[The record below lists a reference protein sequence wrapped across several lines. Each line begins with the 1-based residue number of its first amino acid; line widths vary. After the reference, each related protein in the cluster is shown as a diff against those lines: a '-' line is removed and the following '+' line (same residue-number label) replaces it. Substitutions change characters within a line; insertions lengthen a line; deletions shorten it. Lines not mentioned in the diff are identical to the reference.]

1 MAGNRIVWEIMMVNQ
16 CAKMP
21 DFIRTLFHYV
31 FLWWSCRPERVQAR
45 SVPGFIARLTLFL
58 LMGNLAWANI
68 PGGGTGTG
76 PNVTL
81 TDNGSTVTLANG
93 IVSIVITKTSA
104 EIDTIKYTYKNSAT
118 TVTNQL
124 LAGGNG
130 GSGGYLYWF
139 QNGGTFIAGPFTESV
154 VANNTNYAEIS
165 LSYASP
171 TNGIMDIHY
180 SMLRG
185 SPGFYTTAILTHRAQ
200 DGIIHIELRPN
211 IYAGSQFNW
220 MSVDAA
226 RNRLMEVSGGLSIG
240 VLNAPKECYLWTNGI
255 YAGQYEDKYKYTADL
270 ASLPAWGW
278 SSVGAGGSNVGL
290 WNITASPEYYPGGP
304 LERSLME
311 HIGTTILNVF
321 TGGYYGLG
329 NDDTFLNGEIWA
341 KVYGPYFYYCN
352 NITNTIT
359 ATNQAAQ
366 ALYSDALAQGA
377 AEQTAWPYSWFTNAS
392 YVRASGRGAV
402 SGKFVISDS
411 GNPKASA
418 AGLWVGVVP
427 QPVVDTSYDFQ
438 QWAKPYQFWVKA
450 DTNGSFIIPNVI
462 AGTNYTLYAFG
473 TGAAGTFMSQNLA
486 GGSPP
491 LLYDLP
497 ASLFSLAVT
506 NGATNNLGT
515 VTWTPARVGATV
527 FEIGYPDRT
536 ARKFRHGDDYWVG
549 DIGPS
554 PTAPSPVWTKYLEYQ
569 FDFPNGPNYVVGQSR
584 WTTDWNFIQPAV
596 PDSSGNFNDSSST
609 ITFTLASAPTNGA
622 QASFY
627 IGLASDYYSAVVVS
641 VNGNNLGNVGGV
653 TGTPNN
659 SIPLTGYYVGYGDS
673 DTSIREGNNGA
684 FSDERLTFPASQ
696 LHAGVNTIN
705 LRTRQI
711 AGSYFANHFMY
722 DYLRLELT
730 GYVPPPPASVAA
742 YPGNNCNLISWPVTP
757 GATGY
762 NILRSTVSGGGYVS
776 ITNGVVGPVCG
787 SGSNNAAYLDT
798 NAANNTTYY
807 YVVQSANPAGASA
820 NSPQSAGAT
829 PLAGIST
836 SAPAAPTGLSITA
849 SGHQSVTVKW
859 KSVSGAGFYS
869 VWRSTLVNNGG
880 GASNILST
888 IILCNTN
895 TGISYTDTS
904 PTDGSIY
911 SYSVTATGAG
921 GTSTNSAAI
930 AGRALPPAPASPPI
944 SLTGYFTSTTN
955 ITLNWTA
962 VPGAVG
968 YAIYRAT
975 SSGGPYTFLQ
985 SITETTYTDYG
996 LNPVSTYYYRVVA
1009 VNAAGISTNA
1019 TDPVNGQQPA
1029 PASLSAVATNAQVTL
1044 TWPATTGA
1052 TSYTILRGTNS
1063 AMVTNILV
1071 TGYAGTAYTNTG
1083 LINGTTYY
1091 YVVTATGG
1099 GGTSGNSPEA
1109 SATPTPA
1116 ASGTWTADAS
1126 GNWSTA
1132 ANWSGGTIAYG
1143 LGNTADFSTI
1153 SLTAD
1158 RTVTL
1163 DSDRTISGLNFG
1175 DAANANDWTLAGTN
1189 TLTLAAGSNIN
1200 VDNQTTTIN
1209 TVIAGA
1215 AGLTKN
1221 GLGTLVLGGAAETFS
1236 NGLAVNAGQ
1245 LVLDFSNTNSPAAD
1259 IVPSINDLAC
1269 GGGTL
1274 QVIGA
1279 SGGSSQTF
1287 ASTAIAAD
1295 TSGQSIISAA
1305 PVSGTISTNNL
1316 GTLTG
1321 LAGGLVRF
1329 DGAAYN
1335 SGVSSGT
1342 TLGGSTVPATAA
1354 FNATANTL
1362 NGGII
1367 AYNTSANCAGAY
1379 ATVGLYDWAAISTGV
1394 AGAAQSGTIV
1404 GASQISGFYTVINGN
1419 LPASSFGVNVDMTAN
1434 GAMNNNGTS
1443 GSGASYSTIR
1453 FNAASAITLNS
1464 GKVTAASVGAL
1475 LVTPNVGANNT
1486 AFANGANGG
1495 FFASRSTSGA
1505 TGLTVWQNNIYGE
1518 LIISATYN
1526 NGVNSGATSSYS
1538 QGGLGTVFLS
1548 GVNGYTGQNFLDGGY
1563 TVIGSNTNL
1572 GSVAQGAAVNL
1583 NGGTLFGNATF
1594 ALDVAGT
1601 NNRAVFLS
1609 GAGGTLAA
1617 SAGHALTVSGVVSG
1631 GANLN
1636 IGTGTIAGTGAGT
1649 ANTTAIVGSGTVTLS
1664 GSNTFTGDL
1673 NVNAGTLTVNLNN
1686 NFNNPAAGA
1695 LGNTSGA
1702 RNIVVNSGGT
1712 LDFTLGNAMGST
1724 LTTVGATL
1732 IINSG
1737 ATVTDTANDIET
1749 LGPVQLNGGTLTGT
1763 GGAYAGF
1770 QMYALEGA
1778 VTVGGSSPSTIS
1790 GPGNASSG
1798 YHLAAPTI
1806 FNVADVTGGAS
1817 PDLTVSGILVDQD
1830 GIGTIY
1836 GHLGA
1841 AGSLA
1846 KNGAG
1851 TMTLAATNTYT
1862 GGTAINA
1869 GTLNVNAPE
1878 TVGASGPL
1886 GRSGTITFGGG
1897 TLQYSPT
1904 NQFDYSARFSTAA
1917 NQFINIDTAGQNV
1930 TFAKALTSTGGTL
1943 TKLGN
1948 GTLTL
1953 TGTNTYSGGTIIGGG
1968 TLMAGNVG
1976 GSATGTG
1983 GVTVQFGGTLGGAG
1997 AVGGAVTVNSGGTL
2011 APGNPLGALTI
2022 SNSLTLAD
2030 GSQTQVQVQHSP
2042 LTNDAV
2048 NVSGIL
2054 TEGGSLVV
2062 SNSGAAAFTAGDS
2075 FKLFSATGGYAGA
2088 FSSFSLPAL
2097 NSGLTWNTD
2106 RLVVDGSL
2114 TVVSTSPPATTGVN
2128 YSGGNLVW
2136 RGTGGT
2142 PNWNYYILSSTN
2154 LALPVAQ
2161 WTVTATNQFD
2171 AGGNFNC
2178 TNAVTGANGSQQ
2190 FYILEVQ

>member
-1 MAGNRIVWEIMMVNQ
+1 
-16 CAKMP
+16 MP
-21 DFIRTLFHYV
+21 DLIWTLLHCIFPR
-31 FLWWSCRPERVQAR
+31 WSCLPQRSLVR
-45 SVPGFIARLTLFL
+45 SVPGFTGRLPLFL

-68 PGGGTGTG
+68 PGGGTGIG
-76 PNVTL
+76 SNVTL

-93 IVSIVITKTSA
+93 IVAIVITKTSA
-104 EIDTIKYTYKNSAT
+104 EIDTIKYTYKNGAT

-185 SPGFYTTAILTHRAQ
+185 SPGFYTTAILTHRSQ

-240 VLNAPKECYLWTNGI
+240 VHDAPKECYLWTNGI
-255 YAGQYEDKYKYTADL
+255 YAGQYEDKYKYSADL
-270 ASLPAWGW
+270 AGLTAWGW

-329 NDDTFLNGEIWA
+329 TDDTFANGELWS

-366 ALYSDALAQGA
+366 ALYNDALAQGA

-392 YVRASGRGAV
+392 YVRAAGRGTV

-411 GNPKASA
+411 DNPKASA

-427 QPVVDTSYDFQ
+427 QPAIDVSYDFQ
-438 QWAKPYQFWVKA
+438 EWAKPYQFWVKA

-473 TGAAGTFMSQNLA
+473 VGAAGTFMSQNLT

-497 ASLFSLAVT
+497 ASPFSLAIT
-506 NGATNNLGT
+506 NGATNSLGT

-569 FDFPNGPNYVVGQSR
+569 FDFQNGPNYVVGQSR
-584 WTTDWNFIQPAV
+584 WATDWNFIQPVV

-641 VNGNNLGNVGGV
+641 VNGNNLANVSGV
-653 TGTPNN
+653 TGTPNG
-659 SIPLTGYYVGYGDS
+659 SIPATGYYVGYGSS

-696 LHAGVNTIN
+696 LHAGVNTIS
-705 LRTRQI
+705 LSTRQI
-711 AGSYFANHFMY
+711 GGSYFANHFMY

-742 YPGNNCNLISWPVTP
+742 YSGNNCNLISWPVTP

-762 NILRSTVSGGGYVS
+762 NILRSTTSGSGYVS

-787 SGSNNAAYLDT
+787 SGSNNAVYLDT

-807 YVVQSANPAGASA
+807 YVVRSVNPAGSST
-820 NSPQSAGAT
+820 NSIQSAGTT
-829 PLAGIST
+829 PLSGIST
-836 SAPAAPTGLSITA
+836 SVPTTPGGLSITA
-849 SGHQSVTVKW
+849 SGHQRVTIKW
-859 KSVSGAGFYS
+859 KSVSGASFYS
-869 VWRSTLVNNGG
+869 VWRSTLMNNGG
-880 GASNILST
+880 GASNILGA

-895 TGISYTDTS
+895 TGTSYTDTS

-911 SYSVTATGAG
+911 SYSVTATGVG
-921 GTSTNSAAI
+921 GTSTNSVAI
-930 AGRALPPAPASPPI
+930 AARALPSAPASAPI

-962 VPGAVG
+962 VPSAIG

-975 SSGGPYTFLQ
+975 SSGGLYTFLQ
-985 SITETTYTDYG
+985 SVTETTYTDYG
-996 LNPVSTYYYRVVA
+996 LNPASTYYYRVVA
-1009 VNAAGISTNA
+1009 VNAGGVSTNA
-1019 TDPVNGQQPA
+1019 TDLVNGLQPA

-1044 TWPATTGA
+1044 AWPATAGA
-1052 TSYTILRGTNS
+1052 TSYAILRGTNS
-1063 AMVTNILV
+1063 AMVTNTVV
-1071 TGYAGTAYTNTG
+1071 TGYAGTTYTNTG

-1091 YVVTATGG
+1091 YVVTATGSG
-1099 GGTSGNSPEA
+1099 GISGNSPEA

-1132 ANWSGGTIAYG
+1132 ANWGGGTIAYG
-1143 LGNTADFSTI
+1143 SGNTADFSTI

-1163 DSDRTISGLNFG
+1163 DSDRTIGGLNFG
-1175 DAANANDWTLAGTN
+1175 DTTFSHNWTLAGTN
-1189 TLTLAAGSNIN
+1189 TLTLGAGSNIN

-1209 TVIAGA
+1209 TVISGS

-1221 GLGTLVLGGAAETFS
+1221 GLGSLLLSGAAETFT
-1236 NGLAVNAGQ
+1236 NGLTANAGT
-1245 LVLDFSNTNSPAAD
+1245 LILDFSNTNSPAAD
-1259 IVPSINDLAC
+1259 MIPAINDLTC

-1274 QVIGA
+1274 QTIGA

-1287 ASTAIAAD
+1287 ASTAIAAA

-1305 PVSGTISTNNL
+1305 PVSGTIPTNNL

-1321 LAGGLVRF
+1321 LAGGLIRF

-1335 SGVSSGT
+1335 SGASSGT
-1342 TLGGSTVPATAA
+1342 NTGGSTVAATATY
-1354 FNATANTL
+1354 NLTANTI
-1362 NGGII
+1362 NGGLI
-1367 AYNTSANCAGAY
+1367 AYSTAGAAAGAY
-1379 ATVGLYDWAAISTGV
+1379 ATVGLYDWAGV
-1394 AGAAQSGTIV
+1394 SGGTIGTAQTGTIV
-1404 GASQISGFYTVINGN
+1404 GASQLAGFYTTVSSPSTSATFGMNLDLTASATMFGN
-1419 LPASSFGVNVDMTAN
+1419 ANVSA
-1434 GAMNNNGTS
+1434 A
-1443 GSGASYSTIR
+1443 YSTIR
-1453 FNAASAITLNS
+1453 FNAAGATTLTLDRALS
-1464 GKVTAASVGAL
+1464 GSVVGGL
-1475 LVTPNVGANNT
+1475 LVTPNVGANNIT
-1486 AFANGANGG
+1486 IAPNTGG
-1495 FFASRSTSGA
+1495 SPNPNFQCSRSANAA
-1505 TGLTVWQNNIYGE
+1505 TCLTVVQNNSSGE
-1518 LIISATYN
+1518 LIINANYV
-1526 NGVNSGATSSYS
+1526 NGSNSGATAGYA
-1538 QGGLGTVFLS
+1538 QGGPGSVFLNS
-1548 GVNGYTGQNFLDGGY
+1548 PNNNYTGQTYLDGGY
-1563 TVIGSNTNL
+1563 TVITND
-1572 GSVAQGAAVNL
+1572 ANIGAATTAATVNI

-1609 GAGGTLAA
+1609 GADGTLAA
-1617 SAGHALTVSGVVSG
+1617 SAGHTLAVSGVVSG
-1631 GANLN
+1631 NANLN

-1664 GSNTFTGDL
+1664 GTNTFTGDI
-1673 NVNAGTLTVNLNN
+1673 NVNAGTLAANLNN
-1686 NFNNPAAGA
+1686 NYNNPTSGA
-1695 LGNTSGA
+1695 LGNTSVA
-1702 RNIVVNSGGT
+1702 RNIIVNSGGT
-1712 LDFTLGNAMGST
+1712 LNFTLGNAMGST
-1724 LTTVGATL
+1724 LTTVGMTL
-1732 IINSG
+1732 VINSG

-1749 LGPVQLNGGTLTGT
+1749 LWSVRLNGGTLTGT

-1778 VTVGGSSPSTIS
+1778 VTVGGNSPSTIS
-1790 GPGNASSG
+1790 GPSNASSG
-1798 YHLAAPTI
+1798 YHLAAPTV

-1846 KNGAG
+1846 KTGAG
-1851 TMTLAATNTYT
+1851 TMTLSATNTYT

-1869 GTLNVNAPE
+1869 GVLNVNAPE
-1878 TVGASGPL
+1878 TAGVSGPL
-1886 GRSGTITFGGG
+1886 AKSGTITFGGG
-1897 TLQYSPT
+1897 TLQYSST

-1917 NQFINIDTAGQNV
+1917 NQFISIDTAGQNV
-1930 TFAKALTSTGGTL
+1930 TFAKALTSGGGTL
-1943 TKLGN
+1943 AKLGN

-1953 TGTNTYSGGTIIGGG
+1953 TGTNTYTGGTVIGGG
-1968 TLMAGNVG
+1968 TLMVGNAG

-1983 GVTVQFGGTLGGAG
+1983 GVTVQFGGTLGGSG

-2011 APGNPLGALTI
+2011 APGNPLGVLVI

-2048 NVSGIL
+2048 NVTGIL

-2062 SNSGAAAFTAGDS
+2062 TNGGVAAFAAGDS
-2075 FKLFSATGGYAGA
+2075 FKLFSATGGYAGT
-2088 FSSFSLPAL
+2088 FSGFSLPAL
-2097 NSGLTWNTD
+2097 NSGLSWNTAQ
-2106 RLVVDGSL
+2106 LAVNGSL
-2114 TVVSTSPPATTGVN
+2114 TVVSTNPPATSGVN
-2128 YSGGNLVW
+2128 FSGGNLVW

-2142 PNWNYYILSSTN
+2142 PNWNYFILSSTN
-2154 LALPVAQ
+2154 LALPLAQ

-2171 AGGNFNC
+2171 AVGNFNC
-2178 TNAVTGANGSQQ
+2178 TNAAGTNGLQQ